1 MSIAAQMTL
10 LILLFSCPVLAWDT
24 VIMTMISIGFCF
36 VAKVLNDDLGEC
48 RKVTFREV
56 GSRGKCIP
64 CADLRIEG
72 LLMA

>member
-10 LILLFSCPVLAWDT
+10 LILLLSCPVLACDT
-24 VIMTMISIGFCF
+24 VIMTMISNVFCF
-36 VAKVLNDDLGEC
+36 VAKVLNGDLEEC
-48 RKVTFREV
+48 RKVTLREV

-64 CADLRIEG
+64 SADLGIQV